1 MESND
6 VWDGSYP
13 VVFNDVVCYDEDML
27 AVVICDADLLPS
39 KNLPIFYADPIYAS
53 NALAKNCL
61 MALVADELS
70 DHDDIP
76 KSVEALI
83 DDFVKRV
90 KRDKTVLRYG
100 NMSRNHTLTDAQV
113 NSLCAA
119 VQKVKDV
126 RAAEKRVSE
135 SYPNYKKESE

>member
-13 VVFNDVVCYDEDML
+13 VVFNEVVCYDEDMP
-27 AVVICDADLLPS
+27 AVVICDADLLPG
-39 KNLPIFYADPIYAS
+39 KNLQIFYADPIYAL
-53 NALAKNCL
+53 NALSKDCL
-61 MALVADELS
+61 MALVANELS

-83 DDFVKRV
+83 DDFVERV
-90 KRDKTVLRYG
+90 KQDKTVLRYG
-100 NMSRNHTLTDAQV
+100 NTDRDLTLTDAQV

-135 SYPNYKKESE
+135 SYPKIELY

>member
-1 MESND
+1 MFGYLYFGVD
-6 VWDGSYP
+6 VTQMNIRQINRL
-13 VVFNDVVCYDEDML
+13 FR
-27 AVVICDADLLPS
+27 
-39 KNLPIFYADPIYAS
+39 
-53 NALAKNCL
+53 
-61 MALVADELS
+61 

-100 NMSRNHTLTDAQV
+100 TMDRNHTLTDAQV

-119 VQKVKDV
+119 VQKVKNV

-135 SYPNYKKESE
+135 SYLNYKKESE

>member
-1 MESND
+1 
-6 VWDGSYP
+6 
-13 VVFNDVVCYDEDML
+13 
-27 AVVICDADLLPS
+27 
-39 KNLPIFYADPIYAS
+39 
-53 NALAKNCL
+53 
-61 MALVADELS
+61 MALVANELS

-83 DDFVKRV
+83 DDFVERV
-90 KRDKTVLRYG
+90 KQDKTVLRYG
-100 NMSRNHTLTDAQV
+100 NTDRDLTLTDAQV

-135 SYPNYKKESE
+135 SYPKIELY

>member
-13 VVFNDVVCYDEDML
+13 VVFNEVVCYDEDML
-27 AVVICDADLLPS
+27 AVVICDADLLPG
-39 KNLPIFYADPIYAS
+39 KNLQIFYADPIYAL
-53 NALAKNCL
+53 NALSKDCL
-61 MALVADELS
+61 MALVANELS

-83 DDFVKRV
+83 DDFVERV
-90 KRDKTVLRYG
+90 KQDKTVLRYG
-100 NMSRNHTLTDAQV
+100 NTDRDLTLTDAQV

-135 SYPNYKKESE
+135 SYLNYKKESE

>member
-13 VVFNDVVCYDEDML
+13 VVFNEVVCYDEDMP
-27 AVVICDADLLPS
+27 AVVICDADLLPG
-39 KNLPIFYADPIYAS
+39 KNLQIFYADPIYAL
-53 NALAKNCL
+53 NALSKDCL
-61 MALVADELS
+61 MALAANELS

-83 DDFVKRV
+83 DDFVERV
-90 KRDKTVLRYG
+90 KQDKTVLRYG
-100 NMSRNHTLTDAQV
+100 NTDRDLTLTDAQV

-135 SYPNYKKESE
+135 SYPKIELY

>member
-13 VVFNDVVCYDEDML
+13 VVFNEVVCYDEDML
-27 AVVICDADLLPS
+27 AVVICDADLLPG
-39 KNLPIFYADPIYAS
+39 KNLQIFYADPIYAL
-53 NALAKNCL
+53 NALSKDCL
-61 MALVADELS
+61 MALVANELS

-83 DDFVKRV
+83 DDFVERV
-90 KRDKTVLRYG
+90 KQDKTVLRYG
-100 NMSRNHTLTDAQV
+100 NTDRDLTLTDAQV

-135 SYPNYKKESE
+135 SYPKIELY

>member
-13 VVFNDVVCYDEDML
+13 VVFNEVVCYDEDML
-27 AVVICDADLLPS
+27 AVVICDAELLPG
-39 KNLPIFYADPIYAS
+39 KNLQIFYADPIYAL
-53 NALAKNCL
+53 NALSKDC
-61 MALVADELS
+61 
-70 DHDDIP
+70 
-76 KSVEALI
+76 VEALI
-83 DDFVKRV
+83 DDFVERV
-90 KRDKTVLRYG
+90 KQDKTVLRYG
-100 NMSRNHTLTDAQV
+100 NTDRDLTLTDAQV

-135 SYPNYKKESE
+135 SYPKIELY

>member
-13 VVFNDVVCYDEDML
+13 VVFNEVVCYDEDML
-27 AVVICDADLLPS
+27 AVVICDADLLPG
-39 KNLPIFYADPIYAS
+39 KNLQIFYADPIYAL
-53 NALAKNCL
+53 NALSKDCL
-61 MALVADELS
+61 MALVANELP

-83 DDFVKRV
+83 DDFVERV
-90 KRDKTVLRYG
+90 KQDKTVLRYG
-100 NMSRNHTLTDAQV
+100 NTDRDLTLTDAQV

-135 SYPNYKKESE
+135 SYPKIELY